1 MKKERLNITINN
13 KALIPHYIV
22 AVSPDGEE
30 IWGFLKSYMV
40 DNYLPEDIPL
50 TEDSWCFFYDF
61 SLTRNQYI
69 NILIKNKTWLYNE
82 ARERAEELSKIWHQ
96 GVKLKDILDNLI
108 PNFDTFYLSFIIEKE
123 ILEEERKDYP
133 FELPEERDLDFINN
147 FNI

>member
-30 IWGFLKSYMV
+30 IWGFLKSHMV
-40 DNYLPEDIPL
+40 DNYLPSEIKL
-50 TEDSWCFFYDF
+50 EEDSWCFFYDF

-82 ARERAEELSKIWHQ
+82 ARMRQEDLLRIGSNPPSIKVL
-96 GVKLKDILDNLI
+96 LDNLV
-108 PNFDTFYLSFIIEKE
+108 PRYPTFNLSLIIE
-123 ILEEERKDYP
+123 
-133 FELPEERDLDFINN
+133 N